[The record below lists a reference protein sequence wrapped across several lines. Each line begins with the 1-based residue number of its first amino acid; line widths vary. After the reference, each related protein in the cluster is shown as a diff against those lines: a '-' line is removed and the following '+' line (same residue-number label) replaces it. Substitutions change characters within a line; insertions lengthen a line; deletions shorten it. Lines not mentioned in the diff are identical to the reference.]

1 MTPNYVSVHSD
12 GNCIYLTIEVRN
24 TLLYRLLLV
33 FCNLLVLL
41 VLVTAVYYR
50 AVLPILI
57 VAVTA
62 LVLARHTLWN
72 LFGREIIKFNTKA
85 FAFHCEYGFFK
96 TRVVT
101 FVVGR
106 LLNCKG
112 TPVRGGRQAR
122 LQYLEFESLDE
133 NDFPYVVYQASLPVT
148 EKDTRKIQQL
158 IDKIYV
164 SKLAEEKVFSVVHLN

>member
-1 MTPNYVSVHSD
+1 MTPNYVSVYSD
-12 GNCIYLTIEVRN
+12 GNCIYITIEVRN
-24 TLLYRLLLV
+24 TLLYRLLLLL
-33 FCNLLVLL
+33 CNLLLLL
-41 VLVTAVYYR
+41 VLATAVYYR

-57 VAVTA
+57 IAVAGMM
-62 LVLARHTLWN
+62 LGKYTLWS

-85 FAFHCEYGFFK
+85 FAFHYEYGFFK
-96 TRVVT
+96 TRMVT

-106 LLNCKG
+106 VLSCKG
-112 TPVRGGRQAR
+112 MPVRSGKKLRQ
-122 LQYLEFESLDE
+122 QYLEFESLDG